1 MTLDVDVDKEG
12 FLRNLSDWN
21 ESVAH
26 QLADQDE
33 IELTRDHWQVINI
46 VRDYYANYHISPVTR
61 VLVSLVKKQLGPD
74 KGQSIVLMQLFRGKP
89 AKFISKIAGLPKPNN
104 CD

>member
-1 MTLDVDVDKEG
+1 MPTVDVDKEG

-21 ESVAH
+21 ESVAQ

-33 IELTRDHWQVINI
+33 IKLTHDHWQVINI
-46 VRDYYANYHISPVTR
+46 VRTYYSNYHISPVSR
-61 VLVSLVKKQLGPD
+61 VLVSLIKKQLGPD
-74 KGQSIVLMQLFRGKP
+74 KGQSIYLMQLFRGKP
-89 AKFISKIAGLPKPNN
+89 VKLVSKIAGLPKPSN